1 MPVNAARQ
9 RGHSYRVRRY
19 VFENR
24 PICPTGKSLADYQN
38 PLVQPLLQK
47 YFASPRGANQGHN
60 SARLTQERGGSRSSR
75 TLRWDAVDADVTKT
89 NVADADGEVV
99 WS

>member
-1 MPVNAARQ
+1 LE
-9 RGHSYRVRRY
+9 SFERRS
-19 VFENR
+19 
-24 PICPTGKSLADYQN
+24 KSLADDRQKTIFVQKL
-38 PLVQPLLQK
+38 PDGQITCRLSKSLVQPLAQK
-47 YFASPRGANQGHN
+47 YFASPRRANQGHN